1 MLDQKDGLKEAYE
14 ATVFVYVIHNFFE
27 IIVILSSLNMYLI
40 YRHTDFGWFCI
51 IIAFAIFE

>member
-27 IIVILSSLNMYLI
+27 IIVILSLLNMYLI
-40 YRHTDFGWFCI
+40 YVHTDFG
-51 IIAFAIFE
+51 